1 MSSRFDLRRA
11 VTTRS
16 SSCSSSARSTCVSA
30 RGGLFDVDLV
40 EERPGLAVICVSGRG
55 AAALF
60 AGESGGHRW
69 QRTPPNEKR
78 GRVHT
83 STITVAVLAAPAR
96 VDLAIRSD
104 DVDVETMRGSGAGGQ
119 HRNKTDSAVRARHR
133 PTGIEVRCESE
144 RSQHLNRD
152 LAMRVL
158 AARVAEQ
165 SRQAAQGERDAD
177 RRRQV
182 GSGMRGDKRR
192 TVRTQDDQV
201 TDHVDGRTWRFKA
214 YARGDW

>member
-1 MSSRFDLRRA
+1 
-11 VTTRS
+11 
-16 SSCSSSARSTCVSA
+16 
-30 RGGLFDVDLV
+30 
-40 EERPGLAVICVSGRG
+40 VIAGRG
-55 AAALF
+55 AIALF
-60 AGESGGHRW
+60 ANERGGHRW
-69 QRTPPNEKR
+69 QRVPETERR

-83 STITVAVLAAPAR
+83 STITVAVLEEPRHEVAS
-96 VDLAIRSD
+96 IRPE

-144 RSQHLNRD
+144 RSQHQNRE

-158 AARVAEQ
+158 ATRVADLA
-165 SRQAAQGERDAD
+165 RAAAQGERAAN

-182 GSGMRGDKRR
+182 GSGMLADKRR
-192 TVRTQDDQV
+192 TIRTQDDQV
-201 TDHVDGRTWRFKA
+201 TDHVDGRTWRYKA

>member
-1 MSSRFDLRRA
+1 MI
-11 VTTRS
+11 T
-16 SSCSSSARSTCVSA
+16 
-30 RGGLFDVDLV
+30 
-40 EERPGLAVICVSGRG
+40 GRG
-55 AAALF
+55 AATLF
-60 AGESGGHRW
+60 AGEHGGHRW
-69 QRTPPNEKR
+69 QRVPETERR

-83 STITVAVLAAPAR
+83 STITVAVLDEPSRESAP
-96 VDLAIRSD
+96 IRSE

-119 HRNKTDSAVRARHR
+119 HRNKTDSAVRARHL

-144 RSQHLNRD
+144 RSQHRNRE

-158 AARVAEQ
+158 GARVADLA
-165 SRQAAQGERDAD
+165 RAAAQGARDAD

-192 TVRTQDDQV
+192 TIRTQDDQV
-201 TDHVDGRTWRFKA
+201 TDHVDGRTWRYKA

>member
-1 MSSRFDLRRA
+1 VL
-11 VTTRS
+11 
-16 SSCSSSARSTCVSA
+16 C
-30 RGGLFDVDLV
+30 
-40 EERPGLAVICVSGRG
+40 ISGSG
-55 AAALF
+55 ATALF
-60 AGESGGHRW
+60 AGEAGGHRW
-69 QRTPPNEKR
+69 QRVPETEKR
-78 GRVHT
+78 GRVQT
-83 STITVAVLAAPAR
+83 STITVAVLEEPKHAE
-96 VDLAIRSD
+96 LTIRPD
-104 DVDVETMRGSGAGGQ
+104 DVDIETMRGSGAGGQ

-144 RSQHLNRD
+144 RSQHQNRE

-158 AARVAEQ
+158 AARVAERAR
-165 SRQAAQGERDAD
+165 SAAQGERAAD

-192 TVRTQDDQV
+192 TIRTQDDQV

>member
-1 MSSRFDLRRA
+1 MI
-11 VTTRS
+11 T
-16 SSCSSSARSTCVSA
+16 
-30 RGGLFDVDLV
+30 
-40 EERPGLAVICVSGRG
+40 GRG
-55 AAALF
+55 ASVLF
-60 AGESGGHRW
+60 AGEMGGHRW
-69 QRTPPNEKR
+69 QRVPQTEKR

-83 STITVAVLAAPAR
+83 STITVAVLAEPR
-96 VDLAIRSD
+96 SIGLAIRSE

-144 RSQHLNRD
+144 RSQHRNRE

-158 AARVAEQ
+158 AARVAELAR
-165 SRQAAQGERDAD
+165 SAAQGERADD

-192 TVRTQDDQV
+192 TIRVQDGQV
-201 TDHVDGRTWRFKA
+201 ADHVDGRTWQYKA

>member
-1 MSSRFDLRRA
+1 MH
-11 VTTRS
+11 
-16 SSCSSSARSTCVSA
+16 VSA
-30 RGGLFDVDLV
+30 RGGFFDAEMV
-40 EERPGLAVICVSGRG
+40 EDRPGIAVLCVAGRG
-55 AAALF
+55 ATALF
-60 AGESGGHRW
+60 GGEAGGHRW
-69 QRTPPNEKR
+69 QRVPPTEKR
-78 GRVHT
+78 GRVQT
-83 STITVAVLAAPAR
+83 STITVVVLEEPCH
-96 VDLAIRSD
+96 VDLAIRAE

-144 RSQHLNRD
+144 RSQHRNRE

-158 AARVAEQ
+158 AARFAELT
-165 SRQAAQGERDAD
+165 RQTAQGVRDAD

-192 TVRTQDDQV
+192 TIRTQDDQV

-214 YARGDW
+214 YARGDWPY

>member
-1 MSSRFDLRRA
+1 MIA
-11 VTTRS
+11 
-16 SSCSSSARSTCVSA
+16 
-30 RGGLFDVDLV
+30 
-40 EERPGLAVICVSGRG
+40 GRG

-60 AGESGGHRW
+60 AGEKGGHRW
-69 QRTPPNEKR
+69 QRVPENEKR

-83 STITVAVLAAPAR
+83 STITVAILEEPKHIE
-96 VDLAIRSD
+96 LTIRPE

-144 RSQHLNRD
+144 RSQHRNRE

-158 AARVAEQ
+158 AARVAD
-165 SRQAAQGERDAD
+165 RDQALSADARAAD
-177 RRRQV
+177 RRQQV

-192 TVRTQDDQV
+192 TIRTQDDQV

>member
-1 MSSRFDLRRA
+1 MI
-11 VTTRS
+11 V
-16 SSCSSSARSTCVSA
+16 
-30 RGGLFDVDLV
+30 
-40 EERPGLAVICVSGRG
+40 GRG

-60 AGESGGHRW
+60 AGERGGLRW
-69 QRTPPNEKR
+69 QRVPETERR

-83 STITVAVLAAPAR
+83 STITVAVLEEPSGEAT
-96 VDLAIRSD
+96 AIRSE

-119 HRNKTDSAVRARHR
+119 HRNKTDSAVRARHL

-144 RSQHLNRD
+144 RSQHRNRE

-158 AARVAEQ
+158 AARVADLA
-165 SRQAAQGERDAD
+165 RAAAQGTRDAD

-192 TVRTQDDQV
+192 TIRTQDDQV
-201 TDHVDGRTWRFKA
+201 TDHVDGRTWRYKA

>member
-1 MSSRFDLRRA
+1 MIA
-11 VTTRS
+11 
-16 SSCSSSARSTCVSA
+16 
-30 RGGLFDVDLV
+30 
-40 EERPGLAVICVSGRG
+40 GRG

-60 AGESGGHRW
+60 AGERGGHRW
-69 QRTPPNEKR
+69 QRVPATEKR

-83 STITVAVLAAPAR
+83 STITVAVLEEPKLR
-96 VDLAIRSD
+96 DQTIRSE

-144 RSQHLNRD
+144 RSQHRNRE
-152 LAMRVL
+152 LALRIL
-158 AARVAEQ
+158 AARVAD
-165 SRQAAQGERDAD
+165 RDRAAAD
-177 RRRQV
+177 GARSSDRKQQV

-192 TVRTQDDQV
+192 TIRTQDDQV
-201 TDHVDGRTWRFKA
+201 TDHVDGRTWRFKS

>member
-1 MSSRFDLRRA
+1 MIA
-11 VTTRS
+11 
-16 SSCSSSARSTCVSA
+16 
-30 RGGLFDVDLV
+30 
-40 EERPGLAVICVSGRG
+40 GRG

-60 AGESGGHRW
+60 AGEPGGHRW
-69 QRTPPNEKR
+69 QRVPETEKR

-83 STITVAVLAAPAR
+83 STITVAVLEEPRHAE
-96 VDLAIRSD
+96 LTIRPD
-104 DVDVETMRGSGAGGQ
+104 DVDIETMRGSGAGGQ

-144 RSQHLNRD
+144 RSQHRNRD

-158 AARVAEQ
+158 AARVAELAR
-165 SRQAAQGERDAD
+165 SAAHGERAAD
-177 RRRQV
+177 RRRQI
-182 GSGMRGDKRR
+182 GAGMRGDKRR
-192 TVRTQDDQV
+192 SIRTQDDQV

>member
-1 MSSRFDLRRA
+1 MIA
-11 VTTRS
+11 
-16 SSCSSSARSTCVSA
+16 
-30 RGGLFDVDLV
+30 
-40 EERPGLAVICVSGRG
+40 GRG
-55 AAALF
+55 ATALL
-60 AGESGGHRW
+60 AGERGGHRW
-69 QRTPPNEKR
+69 QRVPETERR

-83 STITVAVLAAPAR
+83 STVTVAVLEEPR
-96 VDLAIRSD
+96 CSELAIRPE

-144 RSQHLNRD
+144 RSQHRNRE
-152 LAMRVL
+152 LALRVL
-158 AARVAEQ
+158 AARVID
-165 SRQAAQGERDAD
+165 RDRVATEDQRAAD

-192 TVRTQDDQV
+192 TIRVQDDQV

>member
-1 MSSRFDLRRA
+1 MAWAPVSKTGRPETVRVRFPNAPRMEDELA
-11 VTTRS
+11 VAREPFAKRMDPVRGCGSTPP
-16 SSCSSSARSTCVSA
+16 SSAEASY
-30 RGGLFDVDLV
+30 
-40 EERPGLAVICVSGRG
+40 GRI
-55 AAALF
+55 
-60 AGESGGHRW
+60 HRW

-83 STITVAVLAAPAR
+83 STITVAVLEEPQ
-96 VDLAIRSD
+96 LAELVIRAE

-144 RSQHLNRD
+144 RSQHLNRA

-158 AARVAEQ
+158 AARVAELAR
-165 SRQAAQGERDAD
+165 STAQGARAAD

-192 TVRTQDDQV
+192 TIRTQDDQV
-201 TDHVDGRTWRFKA
+201 VDHVDGRTWRFKA

>member
-1 MSSRFDLRRA
+1 M
-11 VTTRS
+11 
-16 SSCSSSARSTCVSA
+16 
-30 RGGLFDVDLV
+30 
-40 EERPGLAVICVSGRG
+40 EERSGFASLIIGGCG

-60 AGESGGHRW
+60 AGEPGGHRW
-69 QRTPPNEKR
+69 QRVPETERR

-83 STITVAVLAAPAR
+83 STVTVAVLSEPAHGDVVLR
-96 VDLAIRSD
+96 ED
-104 DVDVETMRGSGAGGQ
+104 DVDIETMRGSGAGGQ

-144 RSQHLNRD
+144 RSQHRNRE

-158 AARVAEQ
+158 AARVADAAR
-165 SRQAAQGERDAD
+165 SIAQGDRAED

-192 TVRTQDDQV
+192 TIRVQDGQV
-201 TDHVDGRTWRFKA
+201 TDHVDGRTWRFKS